1 MTEIDPVTGLPK
13 DLVSFEDIAKESQ
26 AINIY
31 LEKRKFGKKYTVVEG
46 IDSKDIDM
54 KDLAK
59 KLKLK
64 LACGGTAKSG
74 KIELQG
80 DHTKFVKD
88 ELIRLDFPPETIQVQ
103 SFMR

>member
-26 AINIY
+26 TINVY
-31 LEKRKFGKKYTVVEG
+31 TEKRKFGKKYTVVEG
-46 IDSKDIDM
+46 INSRDIDV

-64 LACGGTAKSG
+64 FSCGGTAKDG

-80 DHTKFVKD
+80 DHTRGLKD
-88 ELIRLDFPPETIQVQ
+88 QLIKLDFPAETIQV
-103 SFMR
+103 RK